1 MEEPMIARLRR
12 GAIDLAWH
20 ARAFRRFYLR
30 WRVRRFLAEE
40 RRARGRI
47 VDQAL
52 RVVEAR
58 HVREGRPW
66 Y

>member
-1 MEEPMIARLRR
+1 VIARLRR
-12 GAIDLAWH
+12 TAIDLGWH

-30 WRVRRFLAEE
+30 WRVRRFLAAD

-52 RVVEAR
+52 RVVGRR